1 MEMTTAALAEHVR
14 REFAKVVV
22 GQNEVVD
29 QLLLVVLA
37 RGHALIEGVPGLAK
51 TLAVKSL
58 AHIFHLQFQ
67 RVQCTP
73 DLIPGD
79 ILASSSRKFLAISY
93 PPVTAYSFSISC
105 KCLA

>member
-1 MEMTTAALAEHVR
+1 MKMSAADLATHVR
-14 REFAKVVV
+14 REFSKIIV
-22 GQNEVVD
+22 GQTDAVD

-58 AHIFHLQFQ
+58 AHIFRLQFQ

-73 DLIPGD
+73 DLIPAD
-79 ILASSSRKFLAISY
+79 ILG
-93 PPVTAYSFSISC
+93 
-105 KCLA
+105 